1 MIFKIYDIKGPRAV
15 IDKFWSI
22 HLYRIIDIN
31 LLKTFNINATYIDVK
46 NAIDLQD
53 IAYISTSWNN
63 KEYYYYIDNIE
74 LLNGG
79 IMRWYIQL
87 DYLYTYKEKILK
99 EDLYI
104 ERANQYNNFTLKDDL
119 FLKSDEIDII
129 NDNTNPIIDKTTS
142 MTLNP
147 NSTYIV
153 NVITPETTSDQIG
166 NSTINGLNG
175 NMFAPPNKVNE
186 QIYELT
192 ESQLKS
198 LSQAVIS
205 NDNLKSYIK
214 SIIKFP
220 IYIDY
225 ARDTTG
231 RAITIPFKVGN
242 ENITGISSV
251 PIAPNRYEYN
261 LIANYNFTK
270 LSSIGFDDA
279 TKFGD
284 SVITLYIVGY
294 GSVQVNYLDC
304 VGAHLLVNSMINLT
318 TGEATIYITSVKGNR
333 SRIIYTNSYQLG
345 ILLSLNSTNAY
356 ENNVQEKNGI
366 WNTIANGVGAISSV
380 AVAGLTGNP
389 LGLLN
394 ATNQFIGMVT
404 GTAKTANSIVE
415 RASGGTITGASAFV
429 QYKKND
435 YTITYKFIINY
446 SDVVNNF
453 GRLVMDFLPLDDFTS
468 KAYFNIAPGQRLKEG
483 NYTLTAEN
491 TILELLQNGVW
502 TSYYDE
508 EDYPFYNN

>member
-1 MIFKIYDIKGPRAV
+1 MLFKIYDIKGPRAV
-15 IDKFWSI
+15 IDKYYSI
-22 HLYRIIDIN
+22 HLRKTIELN
-31 LLKTFNINATYIDVK
+31 LLQPFNINATFIDVK
-46 NAIDLQD
+46 DAINLQD
-53 IAYISTSWNN
+53 IAYISTTWQDT
-63 KEYYYYIDNIE
+63 EYYYYIDNIE

-79 IMRWYIQL
+79 IMRWFIQL

-99 EDLYI
+99 EELYI
-104 ERANQYNNFTLKDDL
+104 ERANQFNNFTLKDEL
-119 FLKSDEIDII
+119 FFKNDEISII
-129 NDNTNPIIDKTTS
+129 NDNSNSIINKTTS
-142 MTLNP
+142 ITLNP
-147 NSTYIV
+147 NNTYIV
-153 NVITPETTSDQIG
+153 NVITPEATSEEIG

-192 ESQLKS
+192 ETQLKS
-198 LSQAVIS
+198 LSQAVIT
-205 NDNLKSYIK
+205 NDNLKTYIK

-225 ARDTTG
+225 ARDNTG
-231 RAITIPFKVGN
+231 NAITIPFKVGN
-242 ENITGISSV
+242 EDITGISNV

-261 LIANYNFTK
+261 LIADYDFTK
-270 LSSIGFDDA
+270 LSSINFEDA
-279 TKFGD
+279 TRFGD
-284 SVITLYIVGY
+284 SVITLYIVAY
-294 GSVQVNYLDC
+294 GSVQVDYLDC

-318 TGEATIYITSVKGNR
+318 TGEATIYITSIKDSK
-333 SRIIYTNSYQLG
+333 SRIIYTNTYQLG

-366 WNTIANGVGAISSV
+366 WNTIASGVGAISSV

-394 ATNQFIGMVT
+394 ATNQFVGMVT
-404 GTAKTANSIVE
+404 GTAKTANSIVD
-415 RASGGTITGASAFV
+415 RASGGTITGASTFV
-429 QYKKND
+429 QYKKSD
-435 YTITYKFIINY
+435 YTIAYKKIINY
-446 SDVVNNF
+446 DMVVNNY
-453 GRLVMDFLPLDDFTS
+453 GRLVMDFISLEDFS

-508 EDYPFYNN
+508 NDYPFT

>member
-1 MIFKIYDIKGPRAV
+1 MNFKIYDIKGPRAV
-15 IDKFWSI
+15 IDKYYSI
-22 HLYRIIDIN
+22 HLSKSVDIN
-31 LLKTFNINATYIDVK
+31 LLKPFNINATYIDVK
-46 NAIDLQD
+46 SDIALQD
-53 IAYISTSWNN
+53 IAYISTTWNN
-63 KEYYYYIDNIE
+63 KEYYYYIDTIE

-79 IMRWYIQL
+79 IMRWFIQL

-99 EDLYI
+99 EKLYI
-104 ERANQYNNFTLKDDL
+104 ERANQFNNFTLKDDL
-119 FLKSDEIDII
+119 FLKNDEISII
-129 NDNTNPIIDKTTS
+129 NDDTNPIINKTTNI
-142 MTLNP
+142 TLNP
-147 NSTYIV
+147 NNTYIV
-153 NVITPETTSDQIG
+153 NVITSEMTSVQIG
-166 NSTINGLNG
+166 NNTINNLNG
-175 NMFAPPNKVNE
+175 SMFAPPNKVNE

-192 ESQLKS
+192 ENQLKS
-198 LSQAVIS
+198 LSQAVIT
-205 NDNLKSYIK
+205 NDNLKTFVK

-225 ARDTTG
+225 ARDDTG

-242 ENITGISSV
+242 EVITGITNV

-261 LIANYNFTK
+261 LIADYDFTK
-270 LSSIGFDDA
+270 LSSIQFEDA
-279 TKFGD
+279 TMFGD
-284 SVITLYIVGY
+284 SVITLYIVAY

-318 TGEATIYITSVKGNR
+318 TGETTIYITSVKGNA
-333 SRIIYTNSYQLG
+333 SRIIYTNTYQLG

-366 WNTIANGVGAISSV
+366 WNTIASGVGAISSV
-380 AVAGLTGNP
+380 AVAGITGNP

-394 ATNQFIGMVT
+394 ATNQFVGMVT
-404 GTAKTANSIVE
+404 GTAKTANSIVD
-415 RASGGTITGASAFV
+415 RASGGTISGASTFV

-435 YTITYKFIINY
+435 YTITYKEIINY
-446 SDVVNNF
+446 DMVVNNY
-453 GRLVMDFLPLDDFTS
+453 GRLVMDFLSLEEFS

-508 EDYPFYNN
+508 YDYPFT

>member
-1 MIFKIYDIKGPRAV
+1 MIFKLYDIKGPRAV
-15 IDKFWSI
+15 IDKYYSI
-22 HLYRIIDIN
+22 HLSKTIDIN
-31 LLKTFNINATYIDVK
+31 LLNPFNINTTFIDVK
-46 NAIDLQD
+46 DAIDIPN
-53 IAYISTSWNN
+53 IAYISTTWNN

-79 IMRWYIQL
+79 ILRWYIQL

-99 EDLYI
+99 EELYI
-104 ERANQYNNFTLKDDL
+104 ERANQFNNFTLKDEL
-119 FLKSDEIDII
+119 FLKNDEISII
-129 NDNTNPIIDKTTS
+129 NDNTNPIINNNTNI
-142 MTLNP
+142 TLNP
-147 NSTYIV
+147 NNTYIV
-153 NVITPETTSDQIG
+153 NIITNEVTSAQIG

-175 NMFAPPNKVNE
+175 SMFAPPNKVNE

-198 LSQAVIS
+198 LSQSVIT
-205 NDNLKSYIK
+205 NDNLKTFIK

-225 ARDTTG
+225 ARDNTG
-231 RAITIPFKVGN
+231 SAITIPFKVGN
-242 ENITGISSV
+242 EDITGITNV

-261 LIANYNFTK
+261 LIADYDFTK
-270 LSSIGFDDA
+270 LSSINFEDA
-279 TKFGD
+279 TRFGD
-284 SVITLYIVGY
+284 SVITLYIVAY

-318 TGEATIYITSVKGNR
+318 TGEATIYITSVKGNT
-333 SRIIYTNSYQLG
+333 SRIIYTNTYQLG

-366 WNTIANGVGAISSV
+366 WNTIASGVGAISSV

-394 ATNQFIGMVT
+394 ATNQFVGMVT
-404 GTAKTANSIVE
+404 GTAKTANSIVD
-415 RASGGTITGASAFV
+415 RASGGTIIGASTFV
-429 QYKKND
+429 QYKKSD
-435 YTITYKFIINY
+435 YTIAYKEIINY
-446 SDVVNNF
+446 DMVVNNY
-453 GRLVMDFLPLDDFTS
+453 GRLVMNFISLEDFS

-508 EDYPFYNN
+508 NDYPFT

>member
-15 IDKFWSI
+15 IDKYYSI
-22 HLYRIIDIN
+22 HLYKLIDIN
-31 LLKTFNINATYIDVK
+31 ILKPFNINATYIDVK
-46 NAIDLQD
+46 DAIDLQD
-53 IAYISTSWNN
+53 IAYISTSWNK

-99 EDLYI
+99 EELYI
-104 ERANQYNNFTLKDDL
+104 ERASQYNNITLKDEL
-119 FLKSDEIDII
+119 FLKNDEISVIDDDTI
-129 NDNTNPIIDKTTS
+129 PIIDKTTNI
-142 MTLNP
+142 TLNP
-147 NSTYIV
+147 NNTYIV
-153 NVITPETTSDQIG
+153 NVITPEVTSAQIG
-166 NSTINGLNG
+166 NSAINGLNG

-205 NDNLKSYIK
+205 NDNLKSFIK

-225 ARDTTG
+225 ARDNTG
-231 RAITIPFKVGN
+231 SAITIPFKVGN
-242 ENITGISSV
+242 ENITGISKV

-261 LIANYNFTK
+261 LIADYDFTK
-270 LSSIGFDDA
+270 LSLINFDDA
-279 TKFGD
+279 TVYSD
-284 SVITLYIVGY
+284 SVITLYIVAY
-294 GSVQVNYLDC
+294 GSVNVNYLDC
-304 VGAHLLVNSMINLT
+304 VGAHLLVNSMINLS
-318 TGEATIYITSVKGNR
+318 TGESTIYITSVKDNR
-333 SRIIYTNSYQLG
+333 SRIIYTNTYQLG

-356 ENNVQEKNGI
+356 ENNIQEKNGI
-366 WNTIANGVGAISSV
+366 WNTIASGVGAISSV

-394 ATNQFIGMVT
+394 ATNQFVGMVT

-415 RASGGTITGASAFV
+415 KASGGTITGASTFV
-429 QYKKND
+429 QYKKNN
-435 YTITYKFIINY
+435 YTIAYKEIINY
-446 SDVVNNF
+446 SDIVDNY
-453 GRLVMDFLPLDDFTS
+453 GRLVMNFMPLNEFS
-468 KAYFNIAPGQRLKEG
+468 KAYFNIAPGQRLKQG

-491 TILELLQNGVW
+491 TILDLLQNGVW

-508 EDYPFYNN
+508 NDYPFP

>member
-1 MIFKIYDIKGPRAV
+1 MLVKIYDLKGPRAV
-15 IDKFWSI
+15 IDKYYSI
-22 HLYRIIDIN
+22 HLNETININ
-31 LLKTFNINATYIDVK
+31 LLKPFNINATYIDVK
-46 NAIDLQD
+46 DAIDLQD
-53 IAYISTSWNN
+53 IVYISINWQN
-63 KEYYYYIDNIE
+63 KDYYYYIDNIE

-99 EDLYI
+99 EELYI
-104 ERANQYNNFTLKDDL
+104 ERANQFNNFTLKDEI
-119 FLKSDEIDII
+119 FLKNDEISII
-129 NDNTNPIIDKTTS
+129 NDDTTPIINKTTNL
-142 MTLNP
+142 TLNP
-147 NSTYIV
+147 NNTYIV
-153 NVITPETTSDQIG
+153 NVITPEATSNQIG

-175 NMFAPPNKVNE
+175 SMFAPPNKVNE

-205 NDNLKSYIK
+205 NDNLKTFIK

-225 ARDTTG
+225 ARDNAG
-231 RAITIPFKVGN
+231 SAITIPFKVGN
-242 ENITGISSV
+242 EYITGVTNV

-261 LIANYNFTK
+261 LIADYDFTR
-270 LSSIGFDDA
+270 LNILGFDDA
-279 TKFGD
+279 TRFSD
-284 SVITLYIVGY
+284 SVITLYIVAY

-318 TGEATIYITSVKGNR
+318 TGEATIYITSVKGNV
-333 SRIIYTNSYQLG
+333 SRIIYTNTYQLG

-366 WNTIANGVGAISSV
+366 WNTIASGVGAISSV

-394 ATNQFIGMVT
+394 ATNQFVGMVT
-404 GTAKTANSIVE
+404 GTAKTANSIVD
-415 RASGGTITGASAFV
+415 RASGGTITGASTFV

-435 YTITYKFIINY
+435 YTIAYKEIINY
-446 SDVVNNF
+446 AEVVNNY
-453 GRLVMDFLPLDDFTS
+453 GRLVMDFISLDDFS
-468 KAYFNIAPGQRLKEG
+468 KSYFNIAPGQRLKEG

-508 EDYPFYNN
+508 NDYPFT

>member
-1 MIFKIYDIKGPRAV
+1 MLFKIYDIKGPRAV
-15 IDKFWSI
+15 IDKYYSI
-22 HLYRIIDIN
+22 HLRKTIELN
-31 LLKTFNINATYIDVK
+31 LLQPFNINATFIDVK
-46 NAIDLQD
+46 DAINLQD
-53 IAYISTSWNN
+53 IAYISTTWQDT
-63 KEYYYYIDNIE
+63 EYYYYIDNIE

-79 IMRWYIQL
+79 IMRWFIQL

-99 EDLYI
+99 EELYI
-104 ERANQYNNFTLKDDL
+104 ERANQFNNFTLKDEL
-119 FLKSDEIDII
+119 FFKNDEISII
-129 NDNTNPIIDKTTS
+129 NDNSNSIINKTTS
-142 MTLNP
+142 ITLNP
-147 NSTYIV
+147 NNTYIV
-153 NVITPETTSDQIG
+153 NVITPEATSEEIG

-192 ESQLKS
+192 ETQLKS
-198 LSQAVIS
+198 LSQAVIT
-205 NDNLKSYIK
+205 NDNLKTYIK

-225 ARDTTG
+225 ARDNTG
-231 RAITIPFKVGN
+231 NAITIPFKVGN
-242 ENITGISSV
+242 EDITGISNV

-261 LIANYNFTK
+261 LIADYDFTK
-270 LSSIGFDDA
+270 LSSINFEDA
-279 TKFGD
+279 TRFGD
-284 SVITLYIVGY
+284 SVITLYIVAY
-294 GSVQVNYLDC
+294 GSVQVDYLDC

-318 TGEATIYITSVKGNR
+318 TGESTIYITSIKDSK
-333 SRIIYTNSYQLG
+333 SRIIYTNTYQLG

-366 WNTIANGVGAISSV
+366 WNTIASGVGAISSV

-394 ATNQFIGMVT
+394 ATNQFVGMVT
-404 GTAKTANSIVE
+404 GTAKTANSIVD
-415 RASGGTITGASAFV
+415 RASGGTITGASTFV
-429 QYKKND
+429 QYKKSD
-435 YTITYKFIINY
+435 YTIAYKKIINY
-446 SDVVNNF
+446 DMVVNNY
-453 GRLVMDFLPLDDFTS
+453 GRLVMDFISLEDFS

-508 EDYPFYNN
+508 NDYPFT